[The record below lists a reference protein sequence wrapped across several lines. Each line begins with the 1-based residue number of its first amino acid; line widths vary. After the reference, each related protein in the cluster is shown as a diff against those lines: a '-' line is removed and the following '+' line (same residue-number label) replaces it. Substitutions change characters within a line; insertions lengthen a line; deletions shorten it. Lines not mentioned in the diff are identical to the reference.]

1 MQTGEQSLSLAK
13 LQFFGRMEGYSLEA
27 LRKDIIAGII
37 VGVVAIPLA
46 LAFAIAS
53 GVKPEYGI
61 YTSIIAGTLVGIF
74 GGSRVQIA
82 GPTGAF
88 VPVLLSIVMLYGFE
102 NLLLAGMLSGII
114 LVLMGITRM
123 GTLIKFIPRP
133 VTVGF
138 TAGIAVIIFT
148 GQIETFLGLQGVV
161 KHEYF
166 LQNTSELIKHMHTI
180 QMPSIIISMVC
191 LFFLLFTQR
200 YFPSIPGPL
209 VALLA
214 STLVAIFFF
223 NGTVDTIGSKFG
235 AIPATLP
242 EFHLPNL
249 NLDAVFNMLGP
260 AFTIAMLGSIESL
273 LSCMVADEMIGSKHD
288 SNKELIGQ
296 GIANVITPLFGGIA
310 ATGAIART
318 ATNVR
323 SGGTSPVSA
332 VVHSLTVLIL
342 ILALAPMVSQIPLA
356 SMAPILMVVAWN
368 MSGLNEIKHLLRTTR
383 SDATVLFTT
392 FTLTVFINLTIAVG
406 FGLLL
411 AVALFINRMSDTMSV
426 QKVLPDHNDK
436 EKVTSKMVS
445 PIHDC
450 PQVGIF
456 TINGALFFGA
466 VETFEKTLTNCLSA
480 KPRVLILR
488 MGNVFVMDATA
499 EVVLEHI
506 VDHFQKQNG
515 IILVSGLKSQP
526 ERVLR
531 NSGSYAKI
539 GKEHFFG
546 GTGQAITYAL
556 TKIHPEKCIGCKHNA
571 FYECSKLAD
580 EKSWLNIPQ
589 AAVH

>member
-1 MQTGEQSLSLAK
+1 MSLAK
-13 LQFFGRMEGYSLEA
+13 IQFFGRMEGYSLEA
-27 LRKDIIAGII
+27 LRKDIISGII

-61 YTSIIAGTLVGIF
+61 YTSIIAGALVGIF

-102 NLLLAGMLSGII
+102 NLLLAGLLSGIMLI
-114 LVLMGITRM
+114 FMGITRM

-148 GQIETFLGLQGVV
+148 GQIDTFLGLQGVV

-166 LQNTSELIKHMHTI
+166 LQNISELARYIHTT
-180 QMPSIIISMVC
+180 QLPSIVVAMVC
-191 LFFLLFTQR
+191 LSFLLITQR

-209 VALLA
+209 VGLLA
-214 STLVAIFFF
+214 STLVASLFF
-223 NGTVDTIGSKFG
+223 NGAVDTIGSKFG
-235 AIPATLP
+235 AIPAALP
-242 EFHLPNL
+242 EFQMPRLK
-249 NLDAVFNMLGP
+249 LDAVINMMGP

-318 ATNVR
+318 ATNIR

-332 VVHSLTVLIL
+332 VVHSLTVLFL
-342 ILALAPMVSQIPLA
+342 ILALAPMVSKIPLA
-356 SMAPILMVVAWN
+356 SMAPILMLVAWN
-368 MSGLNEIKHLLRTTR
+368 MSGLHEIKHLLRTTK
-383 SDATVLFTT
+383 SDAAVLFAT
-392 FTLTVFINLTIAVG
+392 FLLTVFLNLTIAVG

-426 QKVLPDHNDK
+426 QKVLPDHSAN
-436 EKVTSKMVS
+436 EKVTSDVVT

-450 PQVGIF
+450 PQIGIF

-466 VETFEKTLTNCLSA
+466 VETFEKTLTNCLAA
-480 KPRVLILR
+480 KPKVLILR

-499 EVVLEHI
+499 QVALEHI
-506 VDHFQKQNG
+506 VDHFQKQKG
-515 IILVSGLKSQP
+515 TILISGLKAQP
-526 ERVLR
+526 EKVLR
-531 NSGSYAKI
+531 NSGLFDKI
-539 GKEHFFG
+539 GQSHFFG
-546 GTGQAITYAL
+546 GTGLAISYAL
-556 TKIHPEKCIGCKHNA
+556 TKINYYKCMGCTHNA
-571 FYECSKLAD
+571 FYECSKLSN
-580 EKSWLNIPQ
+580 KRVS
-589 AAVH
+589 